1 MWAKVSEN
9 QTHYPAPAPYT
20 EEETGVPSGQ
30 YERREA
36 QRWRSTAQPVLLA
49 GQRALLVA

>member
-1 MWAKVSEN
+1 MRAKVSGF
-9 QTHYPAPAPYT
+9 QTPQTAPSPYT

-36 QRWRSTAQPVLLA
+36 QQWRSTAQPVLLA